1 MRTGKGVVTLPPEGR
16 WGEMAAFGFPHRLRN
31 RGLLCPP
38 RLMRKRTSL
47 CPSFD
52 ALGRGTKVLVFLGWV
67 RYQMVDVRAVR
78 VSTHLSLFRSPCRSI
93 CEPKQKGESDG
104 SCRFHIQRLFFPA
117 PSPSPLP
124 ASFCLSLGAYSLNG
138 RGRATGKTRISRQPR
153 GIIQSDGELLT
164 IRLRRR

>member
-1 MRTGKGVVTLPPEGR
+1 MANADLGIGSSSKRERKQGSDAMRTGKGVVTLPPEGR

-124 ASFCLSLGAYSLNG
+124 ASFCLSPRCVQSQRSRTGNG
-138 RGRATGKTRISRQPR
+138 Q
-153 GIIQSDGELLT
+153 D
-164 IRLRRR
+164 